1 MNNIDISILIII
13 GVGFVFG
20 LFKGLVRE
28 LASLVA
34 IVLGIYGAKLFSSLL
49 VPLFVNLLGVS
60 ERVAQPLSYIVL
72 FIAIAVVLLM
82 LARAIDEVFDAVA
95 LSGLNKLLGGLFGAL
110 KYALIISVLINVFDS
125 LNHKFRFV
133 TEEKQLTSVTY
144 QPLLNLAP
152 ELWDEAM
159 QYHEENEAKQT
170 EQ

>member
-1 MNNIDISILIII
+1 MNSIDISVFIII

-20 LFKGLVRE
+20 LFKGLIRE
-28 LASLVA
+28 LASLAA

-49 VPLFVNLLGVS
+49 VPLIVSLFGVS
-60 ERVAQPLSYIVL
+60 EKVAQPLSYVVL
-72 FIAIAVVLLM
+72 FITIAVVLLI
-82 LARAIDEVFDAVA
+82 LARAIDKVFDAVA
-95 LSGLNKLLGGLFGAL
+95 LSGLNKFLGGLFGAL

-125 LNHKFRFV
+125 LNQKFRFM
-133 TEEKQLTSVTY
+133 TEDKQLTSVTY
-144 QPLLNLAP
+144 HPLLNLAP

>member
-1 MNNIDISILIII
+1 MNSIDISILIII
-13 GVGFVFG
+13 GAGFVFG

-34 IVLGIYGAKLFSSLL
+34 IVLGIYGAKFFSSLL
-49 VPLFVNLLGVS
+49 VPFFINLLGVS
-60 ERVAQPLSYIVL
+60 EKVAQPLSYVVL
-72 FIAIAVVLLM
+72 FVAIAVVLLI
-82 LARAIDEVFDAVA
+82 LARAIDKFFVAVA
-95 LSGLNKLLGGLFGAL
+95 LSGLNKFLGGLFGAL

-125 LNHKFRFV
+125 LNQKFRFV

-144 QPLLNLAP
+144 KPLLNLAP
-152 ELWDEAM
+152 ELWEEAM

>member
-60 ERVAQPLSYIVL
+60 EKVAQPLSYVVL

>member
-1 MNNIDISILIII
+1 MNSIDISILIII

-28 LASLVA
+28 LASLAA

-49 VPLFVNLLGVS
+49 VPLFINVLGVS
-60 ERVAQPLSYIVL
+60 EKVAQPLSYIIV
-72 FIAIAVVLLM
+72 FIAIAVVLLI
-82 LARAIDEVFDAVA
+82 LARAIDKVFDAVA
-95 LSGLNKLLGGLFGAL
+95 LSGLNKFLGGVFGAL

-125 LNHKFRFV
+125 LNQKFRFM
-133 TEEKQLTSVTY
+133 TEEKQFTSVTY

-152 ELWDEAM
+152 ELWEEAM
-159 QYHEENEAKQT
+159 QYHEQNETEQT